1 MNKALDDAR
10 SRALALGL
18 LALALLLTVA
28 AVATP
33 LVLLHRH
40 YDDKLADLEDRLVR
54 YQRLAA
60 SREELTRR
68 LEQLRA
74 LDSRSF
80 FLNSAVPALAAGEI
94 QELEKSLIEA
104 NGGRLAS
111 MQIEPHKDEGA
122 FRRIAVN
129 VQMLGSIGTIQN
141 ILRVLETRKPYL
153 FVDNLSV
160 RSLSAEATRTATI
173 PEAGLVVQFDL
184 IGYAI
189 RK

>member
-1 MNKALDDAR
+1 MSKALDHAR

-18 LALALLLTVA
+18 LALALLVA
-28 AVATP
+28 IAAAATP
-33 LVLLHRH
+33 LFLVHRH
-40 YDDKLADLEDRLVR
+40 YDGKLADLEDRLVR

-60 SREELTRR
+60 SRGELTRR
-68 LEQLRA
+68 LAQVRA
-74 LDSRSF
+74 LDSRSY
-80 FLNSAVPALAAGEI
+80 FLKSAVPALAAGEI

-122 FRRIAVN
+122 FRRVAVN
-129 VQMLGSIGTIQN
+129 VQMLGNIGTIQN
-141 ILRVLETRKPYL
+141 VLRVLETRKPFL
-153 FVDNLSV
+153 FVDNLNV
-160 RSLSAEATRTATI
+160 RSLRADAMKEAAL

>member
-1 MNKALDDAR
+1 MSKLPDQRR
-10 SRALALGL
+10 SRTLAIGL
-18 LALALLLTVA
+18 LVFALLATIA

-33 LVLLHRH
+33 LILVHRH
-40 YDDKLADLEDRLVR
+40 YDDKLADLENRLAR
-54 YQRLAA
+54 YQRVTA
-60 SREELTRR
+60 SRGELTRR
-68 LEQLRA
+68 LEQMRA
-74 LDSRSF
+74 LDGRSF
-80 FLNSAVPALAAGEI
+80 FLMSTVPALAAGEI

-111 MQIEPHKDEGA
+111 MQIEPHRDEGA

-129 VQMLGSIGTIQN
+129 VQMLGNIGTIQN
-141 ILRVLETRKPYL
+141 ILRVLETRKPFL
-153 FVDNLSV
+153 FVDNLNV
-160 RSLSAEATRTATI
+160 RSLSSDATREAAM